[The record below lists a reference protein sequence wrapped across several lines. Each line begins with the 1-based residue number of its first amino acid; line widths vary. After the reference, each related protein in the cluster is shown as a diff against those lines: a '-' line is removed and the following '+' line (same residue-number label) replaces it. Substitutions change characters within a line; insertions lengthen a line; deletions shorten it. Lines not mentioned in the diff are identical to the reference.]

1 MSAET
6 ASAWSTSDFC
16 LQAGPANRWRD
27 LAETAAKLYER
38 VCRADFERP
47 GFSLLD
53 LGNGVS
59 PVALREM
66 MVGLKNELQRIH
78 RERAGKD
85 LVYVSAGR
93 FDQQTTTKLHRD
105 NGPEENLLMLG
116 YEPSQVPSEVAL
128 ADYSRCA
135 FEMGITPAEFLERHN
150 PMFAAG
156 ADLLLPHVTRVTC
169 FAHASAQIVLVNN
182 SAAPYDPA
190 AGNWQGVL
198 HTATIL
204 RPSPELRRAV
214 NSTMIASVPMGAP
227 EGVSETRLAEF
238 MEE

>member
-1 MSAET
+1 REMSSET
-6 ASAWSTSDFC
+6 AAAWSTADFC
-16 LQAGPANRWRD
+16 LSSAGREIEGLGA
-27 LAETAAKLYER
+27 TLYDR
-38 VCRADFERP
+38 VCRADFDQP
-47 GFSLLD
+47 GFCLVD
-53 LGNGVS
+53 VGPGVAS
-59 PVALREM
+59 ATLRRT
-66 MVGLKNELQRIH
+66 MVGLKNQLQRIH

-204 RPSPELRRAV
+204 KPSPELRRAV